1 MPGFRSGYSCS
12 FSLFLVSG
20 LLISALTGCS
30 GGGGSTTPPPKTLT
44 SISVTPG
51 TPSVAAGLTEQFKA
65 TGGYSDGSS
74 SDLTSSVTWSSA
86 TAGVATINGSG
97 LATSKIQGS
106 ATITATS
113 GTVSGSTTLTVTA
126 ATLVSITVTPVT
138 VQLGAT
144 TQMQATGTYTDQST
158 QDLTGT
164 ATWSASNG
172 YVANVSSTGL
182 VTSVGA
188 GSTPVTA
195 AVSGQTVTSAAT
207 VLASPR
213 YLYVAA
219 DAGRTISRLAVDGNS
234 GQPRFTGYSGGVS
247 GNIGFPWFTVDPSGT
262 HAYLSTQVQ
271 AASGSGQAGTVA
283 VFSIDPS
290 RGALTQAPGSPFSLS
305 FALGCLK
312 FAPSGQF
319 AYAISGN
326 EEAGNE
332 LAIFSVNADAS
343 LALQNTIP
351 YPYYPSGMAV
361 DPIGQYLYVATTDVP
376 AGTAATSSIYGYS
389 IDGTTG
395 ALTALNGSPWS
406 LPAGTYGQL
415 AFHPTGSYLYAAD
428 LNDTNV
434 YEYTVDRG
442 TGALTNT
449 ATVASTCI
457 NPSALQFL
465 PDGSHAY
472 SLCGESGGQS
482 VTNAPI
488 VEFSVGSN
496 GQLTFQGTAFAG
508 PAPMQMQVDEAGKF
522 LYILGTGSDTENAG
536 SNSYEIAGNVVL
548 GYQVQPDGSLKL
560 GEQIAGHV
568 LENAMVLMSGAT
580 PVTWTT
586 TSAYVTT
593 AGDNKVTP
601 YSVNSDGTLIPGTS
615 LTTAAGPFSAST
627 LPWGS
632 DLLFATQGGTSNLDG
647 YAVSGASIGS
657 GTSLGLGTTP
667 GAIVM
672 DPSGKTGF
680 VSDPADGLVDAIG
693 GSSGYWGAE
702 TTGPPGND
710 LYTFNA
716 EAGAGPIAMD
726 PSGRYIVTANQ
737 TAKSLSLI
745 EPLGAAPTPATTL
758 TFTPLTVTFDATG
771 NLIFVAGDDG
781 QLHMFSSNGLGTLT
795 DESDVALLGTNTASV
810 AVNPTSSFVYAAGPA
825 GLNAFAIH
833 AGKLTPV
840 ALNLGV
846 SLENATGVF
855 MEPAG
860 KYLYVP
866 VSNGSTNALYLF
878 TMNAD
883 GTLTASSGNP
893 VATPNHA
900 TSMVFQATVQ

>member
-20 LLISALTGCS
+20 LLLTALTGCS
-30 GGGGSTTPPPKTLT
+30 GGGGSPTPPPKTLT

-86 TAGVATINGSG
+86 TDSVATINASG
-97 LATSKIQGS
+97 LATSKVQGS

-113 GTVSGSTTLTVTA
+113 GTVSGATTLTVTA
-126 ATLVSITVTPVT
+126 ATLVSVTVTPVT

-172 YVANVSSTGL
+172 YVANVSATGL

-195 AVSGQTVTSAAT
+195 AVNGQTVISAAT

-213 YLYVAA
+213 YLYIAA
-219 DAGRTISRLAVDGNS
+219 DAGTTISRLAVDGNS
-234 GQPRFTGYSGGVS
+234 GQPRFAGYTGGVS
-247 GNIGFPWFTVDPSGT
+247 SNIGFGCLSVDPSGT
-262 HAYLSTQVQ
+262 HAYV
-271 AASGSGQAGTVA
+271 AAQEGTISSQTGIVA
-283 VFSIDPS
+283 VATIDPAT
-290 RGALTQAPGSPFSLS
+290 GTLTPVVGSPFSLS
-305 FALGCLK
+305 FALGCMK

-343 LALQNTIP
+343 LTLQNTIA
-351 YPYYPSGMAV
+351 YPYNPTELAV
-361 DPIGQYLYVATTDVP
+361 DPAGQYLYVGTTDIP
-376 AGTAATSSIYGYS
+376 SGTAAISSIYGYS

-395 ALTALNGSPWS
+395 ALTALDGSPWA
-406 LPAGTYGQL
+406 LPTGTYAEL
-415 AFHPTGSYLYAAD
+415 AFHPTGNYLYASD

-472 SLCGESGGQS
+472 SLCGESGEQS

-488 VEFSVGSN
+488 VEFSVGSS

-508 PAPMQMQVDEAGKF
+508 PVAMQMQVDEAGKF
-522 LYILGTGSDTENAG
+522 LYVLGTGSDTASAG
-536 SNSYEIAGNVVL
+536 TNSYYAPSNEVL

-560 GEQIAGHV
+560 AEQVAGHV
-568 LENAMVLMSGAT
+568 LATSMALMSGPA

-601 YSVNSDGTLIPGTS
+601 YSVNSDGTLTPGTS
-615 LTTAAGPFSAST
+615 LTAAAGPFSASM

-647 YAVSGASIGS
+647 YAVSGASILN

-693 GSSGYWGAE
+693 GSSGYWGEE
-702 TTGPPGND
+702 TTGPPGYD

-795 DESDVALLGTNTASV
+795 DESDVALLGANTASV
-810 AVNPTSSFVYAAGPA
+810 AVDPTSSFVYAAGPA

-840 ALNLGV
+840 ALNLSV
-846 SLENATGVF
+846 SLENATGVY

-860 KYLYVP
+860 KYLYVS
-866 VSNGSTNALYLF
+866 VSSGTTNALYLF